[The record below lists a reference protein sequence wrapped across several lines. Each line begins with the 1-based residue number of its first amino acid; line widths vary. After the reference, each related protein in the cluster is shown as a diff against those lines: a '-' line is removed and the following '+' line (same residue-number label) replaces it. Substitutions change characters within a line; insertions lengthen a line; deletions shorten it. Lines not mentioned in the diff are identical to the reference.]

1 MRLFPDPSIDH
12 SSSQT
17 QGVVKVTPVFISVD
31 PERDTPKKVKEYVRE
46 FSPRMIGLTG
56 DMESVKKVSKQ
67 YRVYYSK
74 TGDSKTDYLVDHSII
89 HYLIN
94 PAGDFVTFFSKSNSP
109 EQMAEGIVK
118 HAKTYQESHDSYHK
132 GKKIA

>member
-1 MRLFPDPSIDH
+1 MNPH
-12 SSSQT
+12 QT

-31 PERDTPKKVKEYVRE
+31 PERDTPGKVKEYVRE

-74 TGDSKTDYLVDHSII
+74 TGESKTDYLVDHSII
-89 HYLIN
+89 HYLVD
-94 PAGDFVTFFSKSNSP
+94 PAGEFVTFFSKSNSA
-109 EQMAEGIVK
+109 EQMATSIVE
-118 HAKTYQESHDSYHK
+118 HARTWKESHRDSYHK
-132 GKKIA
+132 GKKLA